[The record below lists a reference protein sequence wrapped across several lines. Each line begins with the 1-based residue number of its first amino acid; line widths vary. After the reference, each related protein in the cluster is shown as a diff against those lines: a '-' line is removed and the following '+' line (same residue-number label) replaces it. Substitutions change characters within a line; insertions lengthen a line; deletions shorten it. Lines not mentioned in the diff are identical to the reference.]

1 MVKKK
6 RSSYEYVVVFVI
18 VLLSVTL
25 AVSLYA
31 ERAKVQKGNL
41 LIQELSTLRSG
52 IQIYR
57 LFNNKNPASLE
68 ELTESTYSVGSIKK
82 PYLERLPLDKNG
94 NLVDPFGNPYI
105 YDPNGAWVKSQTNGF
120 ENW

>member
-1 MVKKK
+1 MVKK
-6 RSSYEYVVVFVI
+6 RSSCEFAVVFII
-18 VLLSVTL
+18 VCLSVAL

-31 ERAKVQKGNL
+31 ERSKIQKGNL

-57 LFNNKNPASLE
+57 LTTGENPASLQA
-68 ELTESTYSVGSIKK
+68 LATSTYDVDSIKK
-82 PYLERLPLDKNG
+82 PYLEDFPQDKSG

-105 YDPNGAWVKSQTNGF
+105 YDPKKAWVKSQTKGF